1 MGEAQGASP
10 GARAERADWA
20 GQEGVAHP
28 LIDGVP
34 EDIGPVLVHPVS
46 IGVRSGDV
54 KASEPARSSAG
65 EDNSI
70 PHELPATV
78 AQMNRTLL
86 APAMR
91 SALDTGSDL
100 YLQNRED
107 MGELLDAHDDLLAAA
122 AAGGGERAMERHRSR
137 GKLPIRERIA
147 AVLDPD
153 TPFLEI
159 TPLAGYGSRYQ
170 LGGGMVAGIGIVAGT
185 ECVIMG
191 NDPTVSAGALTP
203 YASKK
208 WMRALEI
215 VRDNKIP
222 YISFVESAGGDL
234 RPPGRSGDGEAKQ
247 DEGGAVGSAVV
258 PAHFAETGRFF
269 YEMIE
274 LSKMRIPTVCVTF
287 GSSTAGGAYQPG
299 LSDYNIFI
307 KEQTYAF
314 LAGPPLVKMA
324 TGEIAD
330 SETIG
335 GAQKHAEVSGLAEYL
350 AEDEMDAI
358 RMCREVVSHLNWR
371 KAEHAPTLDAEA
383 PILDPDELLGL
394 VGKDLGKPLD
404 VREVIGR
411 VVDGSRFEE
420 FKPRYG
426 TSMVCGWASIHGYP
440 VGVLGNNGVI
450 YPDSAQKAAHFIQLC
465 NQIDVPLVFLQNI
478 TGFMVGKDFEADGI
492 IKKGSQMI
500 NAVTNSTVPHLTVI
514 IGSSYGAGTYGM
526 SGRAF
531 GNRFTFLWP
540 TAKVAVMGPKQIA
553 GVMAQVRRGQA
564 ERNGEVFDEEADAAI
579 VAAHEA
585 SHDRGSLALAATGA
599 ISDDGIIDPRDT
611 RDVLGMCLSVVRNRP
626 IEGAESYG
634 VFRL

>member
-1 MGEAQGASP
+1 MVT
-10 GARAERADWA
+10 RM
-20 GQEGVAHP
+20 
-28 LIDGVP
+28 
-34 EDIGPVLVHPVS
+34 
-46 IGVRSGDV
+46 
-54 KASEPARSSAG
+54 
-65 EDNSI
+65 NS
-70 PHELPATV
+70 
-78 AQMNRTLL
+78 TLL

-100 YLQNRED
+100 YLQNRHD
-107 MGELLDAHDDLLAAA
+107 MAELIQAHEELLEQAVVS
-122 AAGGGERAMERHRSR
+122 GGERAIDRHRGR
-137 GKLPIRERIA
+137 GKLLIRERIA
-147 AVLDPD
+147 AALDPD

-170 LGGGMVAGIGIVAGT
+170 LGGGMVAGIGIIAGV

-191 NDPTVSAGALTP
+191 NDPTVAAGALIP

-215 VRDNKIP
+215 ARDNKIP

-234 RPPGRSGDGEAKQ
+234 RPPGGDSDE

-274 LSKMRIPTVCVTF
+274 LSKLKIPTVCVTF

-330 SETIG
+330 AETIG

-371 KAEHAPTLDAEA
+371 KPDAAPTLQSD
-383 PILDPDELLGL
+383 PPTLDPEELLGL

-404 VREVIGR
+404 IREVIGR

-440 VGVLGNNGVI
+440 IGVLGNNGVI

-465 NQIDVPLVFLQNI
+465 NHIDVPLVFLQNI

-514 IGSSYGAGTYGM
+514 VGSSYGAGTYGM

-531 GNRFTFLWP
+531 GNRFTFVWP
-540 TAKVAVMGPKQIA
+540 TAKIAVMGPKQIA
-553 GVMAQVRRGQA
+553 GVMSQVRRGQA
-564 ERNGEVFDEEADAAI
+564 ARKGEEFDEELDAQI
-579 VAAHEA
+579 VAEHEA
-585 SHDRGSLALAATGA
+585 AHDEGSLALNATGA

-626 IEGAESYG
+626 VEGTEGYG